1 MSRAERQQLLVRGE
15 TYAALDESG
24 DMGGGHGGPPEGLF
38 VRDARHLSRWQ
49 LTLDGAVPEVLSPL
63 DGERPARC
71 VLVPR
76 GGRQEP
82 PAHTLFREQ
91 ALVEGGFTEILRL
104 LSNRPVPQ
112 RLRLEL
118 TADADF
124 SDQFELRA
132 DLRTYAKPGAVR
144 SREARPD
151 GVRFGYRR
159 GDWESATEVSATP
172 APDAV
177 IHTGTGARRLVW
189 SLALEPHAECELRL
203 RVTALPHGGARV
215 PGSGT
220 AEEPVRA
227 TAAAGAGVEEAVR
240 RTARFEVEF
249 DGSARQTVTAEAGVD
264 GSTRQTVTAEAG
276 VDGPLRQT
284 ATAGT
289 EFDGS
294 VRQAVR
300 PKAERQAAEDQP
312 ASVQAEFAGAAHHAA
327 SAQAEFT
334 DGDGQTD
341 ITEAEFAAGLPL
353 PDWPQLAAACTRG
366 LADLASLQVPAEGP
380 DGEALRVPAAG
391 VPWFLALLGRDA
403 LLTSLFALPYRP
415 GLAAATL
422 PALAAVQATA
432 DRGGAVAQ
440 PGKIVHEVRHGEL
453 AHFGQVPYGRY
464 YGSVDATPLFL
475 VLLGA
480 YTEQTGDLALARRLE
495 PHARAAL
502 TWMLDHG
509 GLTSRGY
516 LVYRADE
523 GGLAN
528 QNWKDSPGAICSADG
543 ERPSGPVTA
552 AAAQGYAYDA
562 LRRTARL
569 ARTVW
574 ADEPYAAQLTRAAA
588 DLRDRFQRD
597 FWMERSGFPALALDG
612 EGRQYD
618 ALASDAGHLLWS
630 GLLDKEYGET
640 VGRRLL
646 AEDFFSGWGVR
657 TLAAG
662 QRAYHPLSRHR
673 GSVWPHDNAL
683 IALGLA
689 RYGLH
694 DEARTVA
701 TALVEAA
708 ATDGFRLPAVLA
720 GYPRG
725 SHPAPVPCP
734 HACLRESRSAA
745 APLALLT
752 AIGGA

>member
-1 MSRAERQQLLVRGE
+1 M
-15 TYAALDESG
+15 
-24 DMGGGHGGPPEGLF
+24 
-38 VRDARHLSRWQ
+38 
-49 LTLDGAVPEVLSPL
+49 
-63 DGERPARC
+63 
-71 VLVPR
+71 
-76 GGRQEP
+76 
-82 PAHTLFREQ
+82 
-91 ALVEGGFTEILRL
+91 
-104 LSNRPVPQ
+104 PQ

-172 APDAV
+172 APDTV

-203 RVTALPHGGARV
+203 RVTALPHGGERA
-215 PGSGT
+215 PGPDA
-220 AEEPVRA
+220 AEELVRP
-227 TAAAGAGVEEAVR
+227 TAAAGAEFEEGVH
-240 RTARFEVEF
+240 RTTRV
-249 DGSARQTVTAEAGVD
+249 EAG
-264 GSTRQTVTAEAG
+264 
-276 VDGPLRQT
+276 
-284 ATAGT
+284 
-289 EFDGS
+289 FDGS
-294 VRQAVR
+294 VRQTATVEVGFGGSVRQADTAEAECDGFVSQTVR
-300 PKAERQAAEDQP
+300 PTAEREAAEDQPAPVQAEFASAAHHAATIEAEFGGSVRQTVSPTAERQAAEDQP
-312 ASVQAEFAGAAHHAA
+312 PSVQAEFPGAAHHATT
-327 SAQAEFT
+327 AQAEFT
-334 DGDGQTD
+334 DRGAQTD
-341 ITEAEFAAGLPL
+341 ATEAEFAAGLPL
-353 PDWPQLAAACTRG
+353 PDWPELAAACTRG

-432 DRGGAVAQ
+432 DRGGAAAQ

-562 LRRTARL
+562 LRRTAQL

-612 EGRQYD
+612 EGHQYD

-630 GLLDKEYGET
+630 GLLDKEYGEA

-694 DEARTVA
+694 DEARAVA